1 MPRQGTRSSLALR
14 CNSVNERGAPTFL
27 PRRREAGQRRP
38 CWGGSHGRDGDL
50 FGQSVALSGNT
61 IAVGAPLRAAVD
73 VFTKE
78 KTGWRQVQELHGVGN
93 GVFGLS
99 VSLTSQTL
107 VVGDALQGSGRV
119 YVFKKVAGAWRETS
133 ILRVAHLSSEAQFG
147 FSVAVSGSTIVA
159 GAQYEANDQG
169 RAYVFSKVGPH
180 WVQTAQLTG
189 VDLKDGD
196 GFGYNVAVDG
206 PLIAIGAPMQGSGA
220 VYLYQ
225 RSGDRW
231 PLLTELSHVASKH
244 GQFGDFLAFSDGLL
258 TVGAP
263 FVDNTVGR
271 AYLFAA

>member
-1 MPRQGTRSSLALR
+1 MTGDSFGSSLAAAGNTL
-14 CNSVNERGAPTFL
+14 VVGAPMQFS
-27 PRRREAGQRRP
+27 QRKGGAYVFASTSRG
-38 CWGGSHGRDGDL
+38 WAATAVLGGSHGRDGDL

-196 GFGYNVAVDG
+196 GFGYNVATIRAVDCDRCSDAG
-206 PLIAIGAPMQGSGA
+206 FWSG
-220 VYLYQ
+220 VLV
-225 RSGDRW
+225 
-231 PLLTELSHVASKH
+231 P
-244 GQFGDFLAFSDGLL
+244 
-258 TVGAP
+258 TV
-263 FVDNTVGR
+263 R
-271 AYLFAA
+271 